1 MSKQYDSEGFM
12 STPLEG
18 SGARPK
24 DDYRQDSEDNE
35 VRFREADEEYQRL
48 KADFARIARAKRMT
62 SHSRSDSLR
71 SSSPLGRQSQ
81 RRATNLPKFRIA
93 TFYASDVEL
102 WFNQIETRFALH
114 QINDDDERYSL
125 TCAALSGEV
134 ASDVRD
140 VLLQPFR
147 FNKYD
152 SLKAILIERRGLTTP
167 ERVNKVISGEKIGN
181 DIPSRFLRR
190 LQKTAGFGTKA
201 VVGKAV
207 IRQAFIPQMPASIR
221 AHLATQPDSATLE
234 NLAVLADRALAAEED
249 VAEIKVEETTKLVG
263 LLEDLSRRI
272 KKLETVT
279 TSERKRNKGRG
290 RANNYAHAPAF
301 APNVQASGFVSNHP
315 SQYRNEKDNARPF
328 APPTNL
334 QPLARPFVPPPN
346 PQRNDAANKTLDSAN
361 AHVCYFHQTFGDKAH
376 TCRSPCAFSLNC

>member
-62 SHSRSDSLR
+62 SHSRSDSSR
-71 SSSPLGRQSQ
+71 SSSPLGRHLQ

-102 WFNQIETRFALH
+102 WFNQIETQFALH

-147 FNKYD
+147 SNKYD

-181 DIPSRFLRR
+181 AASAEDCRFRHQSCGGESCNSSSIHTPDAR
-190 LQKTAGFGTKA
+190 FHQSPFGDST
-201 VVGKAV
+201 
-207 IRQAFIPQMPASIR
+207 RQCHPWKFGRFGRPG
-221 AHLATQPDSATLE
+221 T
-234 NLAVLADRALAAEED
+234 
-249 VAEIKVEETTKLVG
+249 G
-263 LLEDLSRRI
+263 SRR
-272 KKLETVT
+272 
-279 TSERKRNKGRG
+279 GR
-290 RANNYAHAPAF
+290 R
-301 APNVQASGFVSNHP
+301 
-315 SQYRNEKDNARPF
+315 RE
-328 APPTNL
+328 
-334 QPLARPFVPPPN
+334 
-346 PQRNDAANKTLDSAN
+346 
-361 AHVCYFHQTFGDKAH
+361 
-376 TCRSPCAFSLNC
+376 